1 MSPEPVYP
9 PGAPRPLGPYSPAV
23 RSGNLLF
30 VSGQLGVDPE
40 SGELLAGIDLQTR
53 QALKNASS
61 ILEAAGSSL
70 DKVVKTTIFLV
81 DLADFPLVNQVYG
94 EFFPLNPPARTT
106 VVVKAL
112 PRGARLELELVA
124 EV

>member
-1 MSPEPVYP
+1 
-9 PGAPRPLGPYSPAV
+9 V
-23 RSGNLLF
+23 RSGNHLF
-30 VSGQLGVDPE
+30 LSGQLGLDPR
-40 SGELLAGIDLQTR
+40 SGEVLAGVEDQTR
-53 QALKNASS
+53 QALKNAQA

-70 DKVVKTTIFLV
+70 GKVVKTTIYLL

-112 PRGARLELELVA
+112 PKGARLELELVA